1 MLRSI
6 PNKVHTRLEV
16 DGKGA
21 SNVLKTFRAGI
32 DDYSNAMDRLA
43 NDIRTTGTV
52 FGNMIKGSMLSNIS
66 LLVPAI
72 ASLVPALMAVMNAA
86 GVVAGGALG
95 MAQAFGTAYAGVG
108 LFAGMAVSALDML
121 KKVL

>member
-1 MLRSI
+1 MAFFKQLH
-6 PNKVHTRLEV
+6 KGLE
-16 DGKGA
+16 
-21 SNVLKTFRAGI
+21 
-32 DDYSNAMDRLA
+32 DYSNSLDSLA
-43 NDIRTTGTV
+43 NDIRSFGTV
-52 FGNMIKGSMLSNIS
+52 FGNMIKGSLLANIS